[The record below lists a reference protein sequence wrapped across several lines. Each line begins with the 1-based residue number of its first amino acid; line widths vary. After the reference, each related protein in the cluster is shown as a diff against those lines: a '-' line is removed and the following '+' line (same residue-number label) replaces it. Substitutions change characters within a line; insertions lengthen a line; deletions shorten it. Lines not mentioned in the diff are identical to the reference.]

1 MAGLF
6 RMITPRRV
14 LILGASALLASSV
27 GLGSR
32 LATARDR
39 VEEPAYKVEATYEN
53 FEVRVY
59 APRIVAQ
66 TTVKGSSRDAS
77 SRGFRVLANYIFG
90 NNRAQTSI
98 AMTAPVEMEPVAA
111 KGGTTIEMTAPV
123 ESKAQGDAWVVSF
136 TMPSEWTMETL
147 PAPND
152 SRVVI
157 RELEPAR
164 FAVHRFSGSPPMSKV
179 DARMEALV
187 EQVRAEGLDTTGAKP
202 SYARYDPPWTP
213 WFMRRNEIWI
223 ELAPGGDKS

>member
-90 NNRAQTSI
+90 NNRAQTSS
-98 AMTAPVEMEPVAA
+98 AMTAPASPGLPPVLGEAA
-111 KGGTTIEMTAPV
+111 WP
-123 ESKAQGDAWVVSF
+123 
-136 TMPSEWTMETL
+136 PR
-147 PAPND
+147 
-152 SRVVI
+152 SR
-157 RELEPAR
+157 AR
-164 FAVHRFSGSPPMSKV
+164 KS
-179 DARMEALV
+179 
-187 EQVRAEGLDTTGAKP
+187 RA
-202 SYARYDPPWTP
+202 
-213 WFMRRNEIWI
+213 
-223 ELAPGGDKS
+223 